1 MWAIGAMFYAM
12 IYGHLP
18 FWADTEDEF
27 IDRILNAP
35 LRFDPEIA
43 VSDECKD
50 LMKGMLSKDPEKRLQ
65 IIDIMNHKYYIMDE
79 EDIEK
84 HVKKAEQFIVDQKL

>member
-1 MWAIGAMFYAM
+1 MLYAM

-27 IDRILNAP
+27 IDMIINAP
-35 LRFDPEIA
+35 LKFDAEIA

-50 LMKGMLSKDPEKRLQ
+50 LIKGML
-65 IIDIMNHKYYIMDE
+65 
-79 EDIEK
+79 
-84 HVKKAEQFIVDQKL
+84 